1 MIDWDRIIIT
11 ADDDVVQEAAG
22 RTALLVKGIPGE
34 PGDPGR
40 AATIEVGTVRTV
52 APDQPAAVRNR
63 GTSSAAVFDMDIP
76 QGEAGSGAAWG
87 GITGDIADQA
97 DLQAALSG
105 KADAAGI
112 TLRPDY
118 IISDVDLEDGVSTLE
133 TGKLYFYY
141 EA

>member
-63 GTSSAAVFDMDIP
+63 GTTSAAIFDIDIP
-76 QGEAGSGAAWG
+76 QGETGSGAAWG

-97 DLQAALSG
+97 DLQAALNG